1 MKYMPHLD
9 SLRALACMFVIFQHW
24 FFEVPLLGWFTRF
37 ELGKMGVLLFFVLS
51 GFLITQILLASRSQL
66 ESGNESL
73 SAILCTFYVRRSL
86 RIFPIYYLTVFVF
99 YFRDFNNIAD
109 NFTWYA
115 LYSSNILTYI
125 NQKWDGATGPYWS
138 LAVEEQFYLLWPIL
152 ILTCHKTW
160 LKRILLI
167 SILLGPLA
175 RLIAYLAALRF
186 LNDAKISFGMVL
198 MPACMD
204 SFAMGALLA
213 YARLDGNE
221 RILKQ
226 AGSKFILIIS
236 GLISMA
242 CLQFKDTV
250 VFLLL
255 FPLAF
260 SLFAL
265 CLIENASKE
274 DAPTF
279 TGASL
284 LFNELTRQLGKVSYG
299 LYLYHCCIW
308 WIFGNMVY
316 LQDKFLPHKLSFL
329 RESSA
334 YSQGT
339 WNIIQIAL
347 LLFVTTSSW
356 LFIEKQALRL
366 KSFFS
371 YRGQ

>member
-9 SLRALACMFVIFQHW
+9 SLRALACMFVIVQHW

-66 ESGNESL
+66 ESGKESL
-73 SAILCTFYVRRSL
+73 GAILRTFYVRRSL
-86 RIFPIYYLTVFVF
+86 HIFPIYYLTVVVF

-138 LAVEEQFYLLWPIL
+138 LAVEEQFYLLWPVL
-152 ILTCHKTW
+152 ILACRKVW
-160 LKRILLI
+160 LKPILLL

-175 RLIAYLAALRF
+175 RLIAYLAAFRL
-186 LNDAKISFGMVL
+186 LNDARVSFAMVL
-198 MPACMD
+198 MPSCMD
-204 SFAMGALLA
+204 SFALGALLA
-213 YARLDGNE
+213 YARLEGNE

-226 AGSKFILIIS
+226 AGSKYTLIIS
-236 GLISMA
+236 GVISMV
-242 CLQFKDTV
+242 CLQFKDTAI
-250 VFLLL
+250 FLLM

-260 SLFAL
+260 SFFAL
-265 CLIENASKE
+265 CLIENASRE
-274 DAPTF
+274 DAPSF
-279 TGASL
+279 PGASL
-284 LFNELTRQLGKVSYG
+284 LFNKLTRQLGKVSYG

-316 LQDKFLPHKLSFL
+316 LQDKFLPLEL
-329 RESSA
+329 RLLHESSA

-347 LLFVTTSSW
+347 LLLVTTLSW
-356 LFIEKQALRL
+356 LLIEKQALRL
-366 KSFFS
+366 KSLFS
-371 YRGQ
+371 YRGH